1 MKFKIDQKAF
11 KNAFIN
17 TMFVAILVAVFMVGF
32 INPFEPEISALV
44 IAGLAILI
52 VLLMFAEKIKVR
64 KLLYWLTI
72 GWFILVTEVILG
84 SLKGA
89 YNVFVQAKKD
99 IFFQENE

>member
-1 MKFKIDQKAF
+1 
-11 KNAFIN
+11 
-17 TMFVAILVAVFMVGF
+17 MFVAILVAVFMIGF

-64 KLLYWLTI
+64 MLLCWLTI
-72 GWFILVTEVILG
+72 GWLVLLTEVILG

-99 IFFQENE
+99 ILS